1 VEDLTSRGSPDAVGI
16 VADIGD
22 GAAVDKVFAELGER
36 WNSELNVLIN
46 TVGPGA
52 PGSFEALTDDQ
63 WRQSVEDGV
72 MGMVRC
78 VRSALPLLRKAQW
91 ARIVNFS
98 AHSTQRQSVM
108 LPAYTAAKA
117 MLTSVSKN
125 LSLLLAKDEILV
137 NVVSPGSIATESLV
151 GWATSVG
158 VDGNDPYA
166 LMNAIAEHFALIG
179 DHVSHVDADAEL
191 HGTVGGEVV
200 VAFRHQLLHRDRRLD
215 GADDAG
221 KLQQET
227 VAGMLHD
234 LAAMV
239 ENDRVGRASM
249 RLEGGMG
256 PGLVGPHHARVAGD
270 VSADDGCQASLH
282 LSFAPELVDI
292 RYVVGRMVSKTV
304 ISWRSRLRT
313 QC

>member
-1 VEDLTSRGSPDAVGI
+1 MDLGLANAATAVIGGSRGMGLAAARCLADDGARVAVVGRTPAALDSAVEDLTSRGSPDAVGI

-166 LMNAIAEHFALIG
+166 LMNAIAEHFGHPAHMPRAGLPDEIG
-179 DHVSHVDADAEL
+179 P
-191 HGTVGGEVV
+191 V
-200 VAFRHQLLHRDRRLD
+200 VAFLASRRNSYMTGANINVD
-215 GADDAG
+215 GGSDF
-221 KLQQET
+221 T
-227 VAGMLHD
+227 
-234 LAAMV
+234 
-239 ENDRVGRASM
+239 
-249 RLEGGMG
+249 
-256 PGLVGPHHARVAGD
+256 
-270 VSADDGCQASLH
+270 
-282 LSFAPELVDI
+282 
-292 RYVVGRMVSKTV
+292 
-304 ISWRSRLRT
+304 
-313 QC
+313 